1 MNRHQ
6 KGALKALALRL
17 ADEQLMA
24 HDRAVLAKKDATDV
38 LLREWGQ
45 TAVDMSIYTGHIRSV
60 LCAAVGPRTRARN
73 DSKRRLH
80 PLPFRSCSKVSWMA
94 FIS

>member
-45 TAVDMSIYTGHIRSV
+45 TAVDISIYTGQIRSV
-60 LCAAVGPRTRARN
+60 LYAGSVR
-73 DSKRRLH
+73 D
-80 PLPFRSCSKVSWMA
+80 VQ
-94 FIS
+94 